1 MSKFIFWH
9 CSQVLT
15 LALVSVCLFAV
26 SWAASED
33 LPAVGTMRV
42 EVSDVSPRYEFVG
55 RVEAVNAVDI
65 RSRIDGFLESR
76 LFDEGATV
84 GKDQDLFVIER
95 STYEIA
101 LKDAQAALI
110 SAQAS
115 LLDAERRLQR
125 NQSLSRQTVPQ
136 ATLEESETARDTA
149 RANVMSAEAKVS
161 QAELNLSYTRVKSPI
176 EGRIGQAAFSVGSL
190 VGPSSGALARVVQ
203 MDPIRVVFSLSDRSI
218 LDLRAAAGGANKDEL
233 VKRFIPR
240 LRLSNNQNYEQ
251 AGKVEFFGNE
261 IDPQTGTLPIRTLFA
276 NPQSLLVPGQFVTV
290 IVGEAQQKLRP
301 VVSFNAIQQDREGR
315 YVLLLDSQGR
325 LDLRRIKVFE
335 QKGSGW
341 VVEEG
346 LKGGETIVVEGLQ
359 HVAPGALV
367 RATDV
372 SASVAAAQAVGTSSG
387 SASPPG
393 TSPP

>member
-15 LALVSVCLFAV
+15 LAFVSVGLFAV
-26 SWAASED
+26 GWAASDD

-42 EVSDVSPRYEFVG
+42 EVSDVSPRHEFVG
-55 RVEAVNAVDI
+55 RVEAVNAVDV

-76 LFDEGATV
+76 LFDEGAIV
-84 GKDQDLFVIER
+84 SKDQDLFVIER
-95 STYEIA
+95 SSYEIA
-101 LKDAQAALI
+101 LKDAQAALL

-136 ATLEESETARDTA
+136 ATLEESQTARDTA

-190 VGPSSGALARVVQ
+190 VGPSSGTLARVVQ

-218 LDLRAAAGGANKDEL
+218 LDLRAAAGGASKDEL

-276 NPQSLLVPGQFVTV
+276 NPQSMLVPGQFVTV
-290 IVGEAQQKLRP
+290 VVGDAQPRLRP
-301 VVSFNAIQQDREGR
+301 VVPSGAIQQDREGR
-315 YVLLLDSQGR
+315 FVLLLNGQSR
-325 LDLRRIKVFE
+325 LDIRRIKVSD
-335 QKGSGW
+335 QIGSGW

-346 LKGGETIVVEGLQ
+346 LEGGETIVVEGLQ
-359 HVAPGALV
+359 HASPGALV
-367 RATDV
+367 KATDV
-372 SASVAAAQAVGTSSG
+372 SASVAAAQAAVPA
-387 SASPPG
+387 SAS
-393 TSPP
+393 TSPSGTAKP